1 MNCLWKLFGAC
12 KAQGSLTQLHCL
24 LIKTGLIK
32 DVNFVARLSD
42 FYTTFELFE
51 NALKLVDE
59 IPSRSV
65 YIWNRILQRCCREK
79 RYEEA
84 LSIFSYLFSCEKP
97 DSFTV
102 GSALKACSG
111 LRAVNFGKTI
121 HSLIKK
127 HDILASNLF
136 IGSGLIEFYSK
147 CGKMGEALRVFEE
160 YHNPD
165 IVLWTA
171 LVSGYEQNGEPERS
185 LTTFAEL
192 MMSDAVS
199 PDNVALVSV
208 VSACTQLFNMNAG
221 RSIHG
226 FAIRSCFDI
235 YLPLLNAFLNLY
247 AKTGYILAAENLFS
261 VMEEKDVI
269 SWGSMISCYAHNG
282 AANKALGLFN
292 EMILRGVEPNS
303 ASFISSL
310 QACEAS
316 GNLVEGRKIHELAVL
331 KGFRLDIL
339 VSTALIDMYMNC
351 CCPREAIMVFEEMPN
366 RDAVSWFAVLH
377 GCVKNGMTHKSMVIF
392 HDMLARGIQ
401 PDANAMVKILTACSE
416 LGVLQQVCCLHS
428 RVIRVGFD
436 NNSFVRASLIECYAK
451 CGSLVD
457 AINVFEE
464 IKDRDVVIWSSML
477 AAYGIHGQARESINL
492 FSQMI
497 RSSVSRPNNVTF
509 LSILAAC
516 SHAGLVKEGIEFFN
530 TMVHRYHLIPE
541 SKHYSVLVDLLGRT
555 GELDQSISIINQMK
569 NRIGADVWGALLGAS
584 SIHHNAEIGENAA
597 RNLFQ
602 LDPDNMG
609 YHVLLS
615 NIYAVDGKWDDASE
629 LRTSIKDRGLKKIPG
644 ESVVLLN

>member
-12 KAQGSLTQLHCL
+12 KTWESSTRLHCH
-24 LIKTGLIK
+24 LIKTGSIQ
-32 DVNFVARLSD
+32 DVTFVAKLSGI
-42 FYTTFELFE
+42 YTTFELFE
-51 NALKLVDE
+51 NVLKLVDE
-59 IPSRSV
+59 IPNRSV
-65 YIWNRILQRCCREK
+65 YIWNHILQRYCREK

-97 DSFTV
+97 DSFTMV
-102 GSALKACSG
+102 SALKACSG

-127 HDILASNLF
+127 HDRLDSDLL

-147 CGKMGEALRVFEE
+147 CGKVGDAQRVFEE

-171 LVSGYEQNGEPERS
+171 LVSGYEQNGEPQRS
-185 LTTFAEL
+185 LTTFTEL
-192 MMSDAVS
+192 MMSGGVR
-199 PDNVALVSV
+199 PDNVTLVSV
-208 VSACTQLFNMNAG
+208 VSACTQLFNMDAG

-226 FAIRSCFDI
+226 FAIRSCLDV

-247 AKTGYILAAENLFS
+247 AKTGDILAAENLFRI
-261 VMEEKDVI
+261 MEEKDVI

-282 AANKALGLFN
+282 AANEALGLFN
-292 EMILRGVEPNS
+292 EMIVRGVEPNLV
-303 ASFISSL
+303 SFISSL
-310 QACEAS
+310 QACEAA
-316 GNLVEGRKIHELAVL
+316 GNLVEGRKIHELAVMKRFGL
-331 KGFRLDIL
+331 NIL

-351 CCPREAIMVFEEMPN
+351 YCPREAIMVFEEMPN
-366 RDAVSWFAVLH
+366 KDAVSWFAVLH
-377 GCVKNGMTHKSMVIF
+377 GCVKNGMAHKAMEIF
-392 HDMLARGIQ
+392 HDMLALGIQ
-401 PDANAMVKILTACSE
+401 LDANAMVKIVTACSD
-416 LGVLQQVCCLHS
+416 LGILQQVCCLHS
-428 RVIRVGFD
+428 HVIRSGFD

-451 CGSLVD
+451 CGSLGD
-457 AINVFEE
+457 AINIFEE

-497 RSSVSRPNNVTF
+497 RSSANMPNNVTF

-530 TMVHRYHLIPE
+530 AMVHHYHLMPE

-555 GELDQSISIINQMK
+555 GELDKSISIINQMK
-569 NRIGADVWGALLGAS
+569 NQIGAEVWGALLGAS
-584 SIHHNAEIGENAA
+584 RIHQNAEIGENAA

-609 YHVLLS
+609 YYVLLS
-615 NIYAVDGKWDDASE
+615 NIYAVDGKWEDASE